1 VTLSGK
7 KERKQGAR
15 SLWVWVVIA
24 FLILI
29 SAWTTLIIIAA
40 NNQPE
45 MVEIETP
52 AKGS

>member
-1 VTLSGK
+1 VTLFGRKEPGK
-7 KERKQGAR
+7 GAL

-24 FLILI
+24 FLVLI

-45 MVEIETP
+45 MVEIETSG
-52 AKGS
+52 KGS

>member
-1 VTLSGK
+1 MKLSEK
-7 KERKQGAR
+7 KDRKPGAR
-15 SLWVWVVIA
+15 SLWVWVIIA
-24 FLILI
+24 FLVLI

-45 MVEIETP
+45 MVEIETS

>member
-1 VTLSGK
+1 MLSDK
-7 KERKQGAR
+7 KEPEQGAR

-29 SAWTTLIIIAA
+29 SAWATLITIAA

-45 MVEIETP
+45 MVEIESSG
-52 AKGS
+52 KGS